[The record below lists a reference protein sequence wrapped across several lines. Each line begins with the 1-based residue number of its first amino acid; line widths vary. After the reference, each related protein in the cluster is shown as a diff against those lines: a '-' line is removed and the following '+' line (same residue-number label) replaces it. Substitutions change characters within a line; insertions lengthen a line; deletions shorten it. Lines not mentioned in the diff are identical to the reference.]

1 MIKNVIFDY
10 MGVLATVDYKGIAK
24 EFSLIDKFK
33 ALRLLVGIK
42 KNETMHQA
50 FNDYQL
56 GKITTDDCCFIAST
70 LYPKAAPVLPKLLD
84 SIPSHIIENTEL
96 INLTKKLHDD
106 GFKLILLSNSIP
118 ETQFSIQNS
127 SLVENFDGFVL
138 SNLVGLR
145 KPDPEIYRL
154 ACETYGLKPDE
165 TFMIDDK
172 PENLA
177 GAKQAHLKTIHCDNF
192 SKIANRI
199 GNLFYSNYHSS
210 TKE

>member
-33 ALRLLVGIK
+33 ALRLLVGLK
-42 KNETMHQA
+42 KNETMHDA
-50 FNDYQL
+50 FHKYQTGEL
-56 GKITTDDCCFIAST
+56 STDDCCYIASG
-70 LYPKAAPVLPKLLD
+70 LFPKAAPVLPKLFE
-84 SIPSHIIENTEL
+84 SIPKHIIENKEL
-96 INLTKKLHDD
+96 VTLAKKLHDD

-118 ETQFSIQNS
+118 ETQIAIQNS
-127 SLVENFDGFVL
+127 PFVEFFDGFVL

-172 PENLA
+172 LENLN
-177 GAKQAHLKTIHCDNF
+177 GAKQAHLKTVHCDNF
-192 SKIANRI
+192 SQIANRL
-199 GNLFYSNYHSS
+199 GNLFYSNYQSS